1 MGRASDKTSAARS
14 GSRAEY
20 WGHRSRLRERFR
32 KSRFSGMLTYE
43 VLEYLLTIA
52 LPRRDVKP
60 LARELLR
67 RYGTITNVLSQPP
80 EELAKVPGL
89 GDTSSLTLTA
99 FMECMRF
106 CLEEE
111 LPGRD
116 LLQSPDDIVKFA
128 RMKIGT
134 LHHECYM
141 VIFLTSRNHLISW
154 RIISEGEVDLV
165 FSSPRNIVEIALNN
179 FAGKVVLVHNHPSGV
194 CVPSG
199 QDVEATKEL
208 QAIFAR
214 LNVALA
220 DHLVV
225 SAWEYFSFSMHGLLP
240 DIWSKEKEQ

>member
-106 CLEEE
+106 CLAEQ

-116 LLQSPDDIVKFA
+116 LLQTPDAIINFA

-134 LHHECYM
+134 LRHECYM
-141 VIFLTSRNHLISW
+141 AIFLTSRNHLIDW
-154 RIISEGEVDLV
+154 KIINEGEVDMV
-165 FSSPRNIVEIALNN
+165 FSSPRNVAEIALNK
-179 FAGKVVLVHNHPSGV
+179 FAGKVVLVHSHPSGV
-194 CVPSG
+194 CVPSKE
-199 QDVEATKEL
+199 DVKATKEL
-208 QAIFAR
+208 QAA
-214 LNVALA
+214 LNTFNIVLA

-225 SAWEYFSFSMHGLLP
+225 TAWEYFSFSTHGLLP
-240 DIWSKEKEQ
+240 DIWSKKEQ